1 MVLIVVVA
9 AVATFV
15 TKRVVRRA
23 LRRTFAL
30 AGVDPSR
37 AEARQR
43 AVSAALR
50 SAIVGVIWA
59 IAVITVISEFGVN
72 IGAFVATATVIGGAI
87 AFGAQQ
93 LLRDLIAGFF
103 VLAEDQYGVGDEVD
117 LGHATGRVERIT
129 LRMVRLRDPVGAV
142 WYVPHGGVSRVAN
155 LSKSSAAAIDIDVSR
170 SMSRTALDEVAAEL
184 CAELAADAEVGP
196 LLAGAPQAVGIVE
209 VRDDRFVFRLKAG
222 TVAGAHDTVRARWRQ
237 MVLDSFDDGRLRA
250 P

>member
-1 MVLIVVVA
+1 MVLIIVLA
-9 AVATFV
+9 WVATV
-15 TKRVVRRA
+15 VSRRVVRRV

-30 AGVDPSR
+30 AGVDPIR

-72 IGAFVATATVIGGAI
+72 IGAFVATATVVGGAI

-117 LGHATGRVERIT
+117 LGHAAGRVERIT
-129 LRMVRLRDPVGAV
+129 LRAVRLRDAVGAV
-142 WYVPHGGVSRVAN
+142 WYVPHGGVARVAN
-155 LSKSSAAAIDIDVSR
+155 LSKSSAAALDIEVSR
-170 SMSRTALDEVAAEL
+170 SMSRAALDEAAEEL
-184 CAELAADAEVGP
+184 CAELAADASVAS
-196 LLAGAPQAVGIVE
+196 LLSGVPQPVGIVD
-209 VRDDRFVFRLKAG
+209 VRDDRFVYRVKAG
-222 TVAGAHDTVRARWRQ
+222 TVPGAHDTVTAQWRRL
-237 MVLDSFDDGRLRA
+237 MLDAFDDGRLRA